1 MYAFKEESGIWNL
14 ELYPEFKG
22 IILWQNL
29 LEYQD
34 KHWEMA
40 TGKIFIFKK
49 WDARCEN
56 FHMIND
62 MLLADT
68 KPCASATKINGNFVS
83 LTPIKNIIRRTMAA
97 SIVQ

>member
-1 MYAFKEESGIWNL
+1 
-14 ELYPEFKG
+14 
-22 IILWQNL
+22 
-29 LEYQD
+29 
-34 KHWEMA
+34 MA

-56 FHMIND
+56 FHIIND

-83 LTPIKNIIRRTMAA
+83 LTPIKKIIRRTVAA